1 MENNKQAEKKQEQ
14 PFFAR
19 FLENQ
24 TDPKVETNVKAGAW
38 PPLDQT
44 MKWPSDG
51 DEDGPLF

>member
-1 MENNKQAEKKQEQ
+1 MEKKSHDKQPKEQ

-24 TDPKVETNVKAGAW
+24 EDPEVRTNVKAGVW
-38 PPLDQT
+38 PPHDQT

-51 DEDGPLF
+51 DDDGPAF